1 MLEYIGGI
9 ESYDFFINLGSVLGS
24 ILLIALYYHKSRS
37 WKKTTAV
44 YLLSLVI
51 LQAGMFA
58 GRLVRGRVESGF
70 NYYKAKWKSLY
81 RACTFYYVGI
91 SSAVSS
97 DFQRKEKRMA
107 GVSGYSLCFS
117 GFPAH
122 F

>member
-1 MLEYIGGI
+1 MEKN
-9 ESYDFFINLGSVLGS
+9 D
-24 ILLIALYYHKSRS
+24 SR
-37 WKKTTAV
+37 
-44 YLLSLVI
+44 LSAFACHFTGWNVCRK
-51 LQAGMFA
+51 AGTRTF
-58 GRLVRGRVESGF
+58 LRGRVESGF

>member
-58 GRLVRGRVESGF
+58 GRLVRGLSYGEEWNLVL
-70 NYYKAKWKSLY
+70 SLQLSC
-81 RACTFYYVGI
+81 RF
-91 SSAVSS
+91 
-97 DFQRKEKRMA
+97 
-107 GVSGYSLCFS
+107 
-117 GFPAH
+117 
-122 F
+122 